1 LSDRRVALIVGV
13 TGITGQNAARAL
25 LDMGWTVFG
34 LSRSP
39 WTVLPGVHHLHA
51 DTLDPES
58 LRRVLEGI
66 DISHLI
72 FATWSR
78 QPTEVE
84 NCEVNGGM
92 LRNTL
97 DVLWSTTHLE
107 HVSLVTGLKHYL
119 GPFESY
125 AQGPMETP
133 FRESQARKPYPNFYY
148 DQEDILSAAAKMRG
162 FTWSVHRAS
171 TIIGWAIG
179 NLMNMGVTLAVYGS
193 LCRATGAPFV
203 FPGSPEGWS
212 GIVDIVDA
220 RLLGSHLRWS
230 MTEPAAQ
237 NEAFNVTNGD
247 VFRWREMW
255 PILASDFGVEPAPY
269 PGFASPLAERMG
281 GADEEWARIVTEHE
295 LVPATASN
303 LAPWWHTDA
312 DLGRNVEAFAD
323 MSKSRRAGFLDYKTS
338 ADSFLDLF
346 DQLRSERIIP
356 GY

>member
-1 LSDRRVALIVGV
+1 
-13 TGITGQNAARAL
+13 
-25 LDMGWTVFG
+25 
-34 LSRSP
+34 
-39 WTVLPGVHHLHA
+39 
-51 DTLDPES
+51 
-58 LRRVLEGI
+58 
-66 DISHLI
+66 
-72 FATWSR
+72 
-78 QPTEVE
+78 
-84 NCEVNGGM
+84 
-92 LRNTL
+92 
-97 DVLWSTTHLE
+97 
-107 HVSLVTGLKHYL
+107 
-119 GPFESY
+119 
-125 AQGPMETP
+125 METP
-133 FRESQARKPYPNFYY
+133 FRETQPRKPYPNFYY
-148 DQEDILSAAAKMRG
+148 DQEDILFAAAKVHG

-220 RLLGSHLRWS
+220 RLLGRHLRWS
-230 MTEPAAQ
+230 MTESAAQ

-269 PGFASPLAERMG
+269 PGVASPLAERMG
-281 GADEEWARIVTEHE
+281 GADREWARIVSEHE
-295 LVPATASN
+295 LVAAAASN

-323 MSKSRRAGFLDYKTS
+323 MSKSRRAGFLDYKAS

-356 GY
+356 RY